1 VILTS
6 PDTHRK
12 TDHIAEETHTWMQ
25 DSIKV
30 AFVYTEP
37 FWRNKNYS
45 GTLFSNVGPITEF
58 YDQSNAELT
67 KFALCGFISMND
79 VLSKERLEK
88 TQLEKIWSGS
98 HPTSYHETVCP
109 KKTNQK
115 FQANCFMY
123 PHQNNGHPYLE
134 SHLTIAYFAGTETAN
149 QYPGYM
155 EGAIIAAENTVK
167 AIFYNNLF

>member
-1 VILTS
+1 VDYVISTLPQALFASDIDVTR
-6 PDTHRK
+6 HYRK

-67 KFALCGFISMND
+67 KFALCGFISRND
-79 VLSKERLEK
+79 VLSKERLVKNTIRENF
-88 TQLEKIWSGS
+88 WSGS
-98 HPTSYHETVCP
+98 T
-109 KKTNQK
+109 
-115 FQANCFMY
+115 
-123 PHQNNGHPYLE
+123 
-134 SHLTIAYFAGTETAN
+134 AYVLSRDCLVQRKQTKSSKQIVLCIRIKITD
-149 QYPGYM
+149 
-155 EGAIIAAENTVK
+155 ILI
-167 AIFYNNLF
+167 

>member
-1 VILTS
+1 VISTLPQALFASDIDVTR
-6 PDTHRK
+6 HYRK

-79 VLSKERLEK
+79 VLSKERLENTIRENLVRK
-88 TQLEKIWSGS
+88 PPYVLSRDCLSKENK
-98 HPTSYHETVCP
+98 P
-109 KKTNQK
+109 KVPSK
-115 FQANCFMY
+115 
-123 PHQNNGHPYLE
+123 L
-134 SHLTIAYFAGTETAN
+134 
-149 QYPGYM
+149 
-155 EGAIIAAENTVK
+155 
-167 AIFYNNLF
+167 FYVSASK